1 MAYLFWVRMER
12 ILHDAWLDQ
21 SSGVAIVMMKLRTW
35 AAAAAMLALSGAAQ
49 SALVNRGGGMIYDTT
64 ANITWLADMNYAY
77 TSGYAA
83 SGVAPGSTWDE
94 NTIWTDG
101 SMGWAAAK
109 NWADNLVYGGF
120 SDWRLPTLNPS
131 DTTCS
136 NSYDPTGGFGPQYY
150 GYHCTGGELSR
161 LFVTELGNKALE
173 SVLDQTGD
181 TAEQIANLALFS
193 NVQSYSYWSGTEYAP
208 SPGYAWFFFPNYG
221 NLNFTNKE
229 SAFYAVAV
237 RPGDVAATVPEPQT
251 LVLAMMAMGG
261 AMLMRRKQPR

>member
-1 MAYLFWVRMER
+1 MTKR
-12 ILHDAWLDQ
+12 
-21 SSGVAIVMMKLRTW
+21 KTW

-49 SALVNRGGGMIYDTT
+49 SALINRGGGMIYDTT

-83 SGVAPGSTWDE
+83 SGVAPGSAYGE
-94 NTIWTDG
+94 NIVRTDG
-101 SMGWAAAK
+101 SMGWAAAR

-131 DTTCS
+131 DITCS
-136 NSYDPTGGFGPQYY
+136 YSYDGGGFGMQYY
-150 GYHCTGGELSR
+150 GFNCTGGELSH
-161 LFVTELGNKALE
+161 LFVTNLGNKAFE

-193 NVQSYSYWSGTEYAP
+193 NVQSTGYWSSTEEALGPDAYAWGF
-208 SPGYAWFFFPNYG
+208 STFDGWQFIFDKGGGGYA
-221 NLNFTNKE
+221 L
-229 SAFYAVAV
+229 AV

-251 LVLAMMAMGG
+251 LALALMATWG
-261 AMLMRRKQPR
+261 AMAVRRKRPR

>member
-1 MAYLFWVRMER
+1 
-12 ILHDAWLDQ
+12 
-21 SSGVAIVMMKLRTW
+21 MKKNKIW

-49 SALVNRGGGMIYDTT
+49 SALMNRGGGMIYDTT
-64 ANITWLADMNYAY
+64 ANITWLADMNYAF

-83 SGVAPGSTWDE
+83 SGVAPYSSYDE

-101 SMGWAAAK
+101 RMGWAAAK

-136 NSYDPTGGFGPQYY
+136 HSYDAGAGFGLQYY
-150 GYHCTGGELSR
+150 GFNCTGGELSR
-161 LFVTELGNKALE
+161 LFVAELGNKAGE

-193 NVQSYSYWSGTEYAP
+193 NVQSYAYCSGTERA
-208 SPGYAWFFFPNYG
+208 SGTFNVWLFNTEMGDQDDVGVKNDA
-221 NLNFTNKE
+221 L
-229 SAFYAVAV
+229 YAVAV
-237 RPGDVAATVPEPQT
+237 RPGDVAASVPEPQT
-251 LVLAMMAMGG
+251 LALALMALG
-261 AMLMRRKQPR
+261 AAMVGRRKRPH